1 MKAIVV
7 LTRLTVT
14 IVLDVLIVTA
24 VCFVLI
30 AKHVEAV
37 CFVRRVR
44 AVMAVHIVKAASSA
58 FPAARLDVLSVMS
71 RTLNGIHIMKLM
83 IHLHLL
89 SIGREGV

>member
-1 MKAIVV
+1 MKVIVV

-30 AKHVEAV
+30 AKYVEAA
-37 CFVRRVR
+37 CFARRVR
-44 AVMAVHIVKAASSA
+44 AVMAARIVKVASSA

-71 RTLNGIHIMKLM
+71 RTLNVIHTMRLM
-83 IHLHLL
+83 IHLRLL